1 MNIVETLTQGIRY
14 EEKVS
19 LIFQRILSSPKTHP
33 ESQGLWK
40 EVVAQKEKQI
50 LLIKKALQDISAQ
63 GPNMARI
70 RLVSP
75 KEMEAG
81 LAGIETIDKKYQ
93 ENEPFQAGTREM
105 IFQIV
110 SFEFETIFS
119 PLFKI
124 FDSLFVKGEPP
135 LTASLIRQV
144 ELLNLIFKK
153 HRLPSLSA
161 LAERYSFWVK
171 KESKK
176 KDFTEEL
183 FFKML
188 SGQNKPVTLRLRDG
202 RFFSGRLAGFD
213 QFSISCLGEGS
224 ERDEGQSRSS
234 ANNILFLKEAILSIQ
249 IDD

>member
-1 MNIVETLTQGIRY
+1 MNIVETLTHGIRY

-19 LIFQRILSSPKTHP
+19 LIYQRILSSPKTHP

-40 EVVAQKEKQI
+40 EVIAQKEKQI
-50 LLIKKALQDISAQ
+50 LLIKKALQAISTQ
-63 GPNMARI
+63 GPNMSRI
-70 RLVSP
+70 RLVP
-75 KEMEAG
+75 QKEMEAG
-81 LAGIETIDKKYQ
+81 LAWIESIAKTFQ

-110 SFEFETIFS
+110 SFELETIFS
-119 PLFKI
+119 PLLKI
-124 FDSLFVKGEPP
+124 FELQFVKGEPP

-144 ELLNLIFKK
+144 ELLNLILKK

-161 LAERYSFWVK
+161 LAERYPFWVK

-183 FFKML
+183 FFKTL
-188 SGQNKPVTLRLRDG
+188 LGQKKPVTLRLRDG

-213 QFSISCLGEGS
+213 QFSISCLDADS
-224 ERDEGQSRSS
+224 ETDEGQSRSS
-234 ANNILFLKEAILSIQ
+234 AKNILFLKEAILSIQ